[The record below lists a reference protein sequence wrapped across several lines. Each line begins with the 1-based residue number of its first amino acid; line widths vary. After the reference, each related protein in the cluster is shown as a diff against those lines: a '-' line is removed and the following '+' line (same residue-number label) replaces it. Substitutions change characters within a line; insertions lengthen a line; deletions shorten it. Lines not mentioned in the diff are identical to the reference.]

1 MACVFLIGH
10 VEFIPSY
17 IITWNSDLVKHSYIV
32 LIVGTVMLIMGNFLG
47 NALLNSIFTN
57 NSNHSHLIND
67 VNQDLLSL
75 SNSLLIMSKLGI
87 IVLVLGGIIFVKDRI
102 KK

>member
-1 MACVFLIGH
+1 M
-10 VEFIPSY
+10 
-17 IITWNSDLVKHSYIV
+17 
-32 LIVGTVMLIMGNFLG
+32 IVGTVMLIAGNFLG

-57 NSNHSHLIND
+57 NPNQSHLVND

-87 IVLVLGGIIFVKDRI
+87 VILVLGGIIFVKDRI

>member
-1 MACVFLIGH
+1 VR
-10 VEFIPSY
+10 S
-17 IITWNSDLVKHSYIV
+17 SYIV
-32 LIVGTVMLIMGNFLG
+32 LIVGTVMLIAGNFLG

-57 NSNHSHLIND
+57 NPNHSHLIND
-67 VNQDLLSL
+67 TNQDLLSL

-87 IVLVLGGIIFVKDRI
+87 VILVLGGIIFVKDRI

>member
-1 MACVFLIGH
+1 MEIVKS
-10 VEFIPSY
+10 SY
-17 IITWNSDLVKHSYIV
+17 II
-32 LIVGTVMLIMGNFLG
+32 LIVGAVMFLGGNFLG
-47 NALLNSIFTN
+47 NALLNSVFTN
-57 NSNHSHLIND
+57 NPNHSHLIND

-87 IVLVLGGIIFVKDRI
+87 VILIFGGIIFVKDRI

>member
-1 MACVFLIGH
+1 VKPG
-10 VEFIPSY
+10 Y
-17 IITWNSDLVKHSYIV
+17 II
-32 LIVGTVMLIMGNFLG
+32 LIVGAVMLFVGNFLG
-47 NALLNSIFTN
+47 NALLNSVFTN
-57 NSNHSHLIND
+57 NPNHSHLIND

-87 IVLVLGGIIFVKDRI
+87 VVLVLGGIIFVKDRI

>member
-1 MACVFLIGH
+1 M
-10 VEFIPSY
+10 
-17 IITWNSDLVKHSYIV
+17 
-32 LIVGTVMLIMGNFLG
+32 LIVGNFLG

-57 NSNHSHLIND
+57 NPNQSHLVND

-87 IVLVLGGIIFVKDRI
+87 VILVLGGIIFVKDRI

>member
-1 MACVFLIGH
+1 M
-10 VEFIPSY
+10 
-17 IITWNSDLVKHSYIV
+17 
-32 LIVGTVMLIMGNFLG
+32 LIVGNFLG

-57 NSNHSHLIND
+57 NPNYSHLIND

>member
-1 MACVFLIGH
+1 MK
-10 VEFIPSY
+10 P
-17 IITWNSDLVKHSYIV
+17 SYIV
-32 LIVGTVMLIMGNFLG
+32 LIVGAVMLIAGNFLG

-57 NSNHSHLIND
+57 NPNHSHLIND

-75 SNSLLIMSKLGI
+75 SNSLLIMSKFGI
-87 IVLVLGGIIFVKDRI
+87 AVLVLGGILFLKDKI

>member
-1 MACVFLIGH
+1 VK
-10 VEFIPSY
+10 PSY
-17 IITWNSDLVKHSYIV
+17 II
-32 LIVGTVMLIMGNFLG
+32 LIVGAIMLIVGNFLG

-57 NSNHSHLIND
+57 NPNHSHLINEL
-67 VNQDLLSL
+67 NQDLLSL

-87 IVLVLGGIIFVKDRI
+87 VILVLGGIIFVKDRI

>member
-1 MACVFLIGH
+1 MR
-10 VEFIPSY
+10 S
-17 IITWNSDLVKHSYIV
+17 SYIV
-32 LIVGTVMLIMGNFLG
+32 LIVGAVMLLVGNFLG

-57 NSNHSHLIND
+57 NPNHSHLISD

-87 IVLVLGGIIFVKDRI
+87 AVLVLGGIIFFKDRI

>member
-1 MACVFLIGH
+1 MKLG
-10 VEFIPSY
+10 
-17 IITWNSDLVKHSYIV
+17 YIV
-32 LIVGTVMLIMGNFLG
+32 LIVGTVMLIVGNFLG

-57 NSNHSHLIND
+57 NPNQSHLVND

-87 IVLVLGGIIFVKDRI
+87 VILVLGGIIFVKDRI

>member
-1 MACVFLIGH
+1 MKL
-10 VEFIPSY
+10 
-17 IITWNSDLVKHSYIV
+17 SYIV
-32 LIVGTVMLIMGNFLG
+32 LIVGAIMLVVGNFLG

-57 NSNHSHLIND
+57 NPNHSHLIND

-87 IVLVLGGIIFVKDRI
+87 IVLVLGIIIFVKDRI
-102 KK
+102 RK

>member
-1 MACVFLIGH
+1 MR
-10 VEFIPSY
+10 S
-17 IITWNSDLVKHSYIV
+17 SYIV
-32 LIVGTVMLIMGNFLG
+32 IIVGTVMLIVGNFLG

-57 NSNHSHLIND
+57 NPNQSHLVND

-87 IVLVLGGIIFVKDRI
+87 VILVLGGIIFVKDRI

>member
-1 MACVFLIGH
+1 M
-10 VEFIPSY
+10 
-17 IITWNSDLVKHSYIV
+17 
-32 LIVGTVMLIMGNFLG
+32 IVGTVMLIAGNFLG
-47 NALLNSIFTN
+47 NALLNSVFTN
-57 NSNHSHLIND
+57 NPNQSHLVND

-87 IVLVLGGIIFVKDRI
+87 VILVLGGIIFVKDRI

>member
-1 MACVFLIGH
+1 
-10 VEFIPSY
+10 
-17 IITWNSDLVKHSYIV
+17 VKSSYIV
-32 LIVGTVMLIMGNFLG
+32 LIVGAVMLLVGNFLG
-47 NALLNSIFTN
+47 NELLNSIFTN
-57 NSNHSHLIND
+57 NPNHSHLIND

-87 IVLVLGGIIFVKDRI
+87 VVLVLGGIIFVKDRI

>member
-1 MACVFLIGH
+1 
-10 VEFIPSY
+10 
-17 IITWNSDLVKHSYIV
+17 VKPSYIV
-32 LIVGTVMLIMGNFLG
+32 LIVGVIMLIVGNFLG

-57 NSNHSHLIND
+57 NPNNSHLIND

-75 SNSLLIMSKLGI
+75 SNSFLIMSKLGI
-87 IVLVLGGIIFVKDRI
+87 AVLILGIIIFVKDRI

>member
-1 MACVFLIGH
+1 ML
-10 VEFIPSY
+10 
-17 IITWNSDLVKHSYIV
+17 LV
-32 LIVGTVMLIMGNFLG
+32 GNFLG

-57 NSNHSHLIND
+57 NPNHSHLIND
-67 VNQDLLSL
+67 VNQDLLSP

-87 IVLVLGGIIFVKDRI
+87 VVLVLGGIIFVKDRI

>member
-1 MACVFLIGH
+1 MR
-10 VEFIPSY
+10 S
-17 IITWNSDLVKHSYIV
+17 SYIV
-32 LIVGTVMLIMGNFLG
+32 IIVGTVMLIVGNFLG

-57 NSNHSHLIND
+57 NPNQSHLVND

-87 IVLVLGGIIFVKDRI
+87 IILVLGGIIFVKDRI

>member
-1 MACVFLIGH
+1 MK
-10 VEFIPSY
+10 P
-17 IITWNSDLVKHSYIV
+17 SYIV
-32 LIVGTVMLIMGNFLG
+32 LILGAIMLITGNFLG

-57 NSNHSHLIND
+57 NPNHSHLIND

-87 IVLVLGGIIFVKDRI
+87 VILVLGGIIFVKDRI

>member
-1 MACVFLIGH
+1 MK
-10 VEFIPSY
+10 PSY
-17 IITWNSDLVKHSYIV
+17 II
-32 LIVGTVMLIMGNFLG
+32 LIVGAIMLIAGNFLG

-57 NSNHSHLIND
+57 NPNHSHLVND

-75 SNSLLIMSKLGI
+75 SSSLLIMSKLGI
-87 IVLVLGGIIFVKDRI
+87 VILVLGGIIFVKDRI

>member
-1 MACVFLIGH
+1 MR
-10 VEFIPSY
+10 S
-17 IITWNSDLVKHSYIV
+17 SYIV
-32 LIVGTVMLIMGNFLG
+32 LIVGTVMLIVGNFLG

-57 NSNHSHLIND
+57 NPNHSHLIND
-67 VNQDLLSL
+67 TNQDLLSL

-87 IVLVLGGIIFVKDRI
+87 VILVLGGIIFVKDRI

>member
-1 MACVFLIGH
+1 MK
-10 VEFIPSY
+10 P
-17 IITWNSDLVKHSYIV
+17 SYIV
-32 LIVGTVMLIMGNFLG
+32 LIVGAIMLIVGNFLG

-57 NSNHSHLIND
+57 NPNNSHLIND
-67 VNQDLLSL
+67 LNQELLSL

-87 IVLVLGGIIFVKDRI
+87 AVLVLGAIIFVKDRI

>member
-1 MACVFLIGH
+1 MK
-10 VEFIPSY
+10 PSY
-17 IITWNSDLVKHSYIV
+17 II
-32 LIVGTVMLIMGNFLG
+32 LIVGAVMLIVGNFLG

-57 NSNHSHLIND
+57 NPNHSHLIND

-87 IVLVLGGIIFVKDRI
+87 VVLVLGGIIFVKDRI

>member
-1 MACVFLIGH
+1 MK
-10 VEFIPSY
+10 P
-17 IITWNSDLVKHSYIV
+17 SYIV
-32 LIVGTVMLIMGNFLG
+32 LIVGAIMLIVGNFLG

-57 NSNHSHLIND
+57 NPNNSHLIND
-67 VNQDLLSL
+67 LNQELLSL

-87 IVLVLGGIIFVKDRI
+87 VVLVLGAIIFVKDRI

>member
-1 MACVFLIGH
+1 ML
-10 VEFIPSY
+10 
-17 IITWNSDLVKHSYIV
+17 LV
-32 LIVGTVMLIMGNFLG
+32 GNFLG
-47 NALLNSIFTN
+47 NELLNSIFTN
-57 NSNHSHLIND
+57 NPNHSHLIND

-87 IVLVLGGIIFVKDRI
+87 VVLVLGGIIFVKDRI